1 MHCDASK
8 AVVGWDSKATASY
21 WTLTTIVDG
30 QTELFEAQLEK
41 LITRAENI
49 LSELIADY
57 NTSIDDATPINIQA
71 DVTPLVGA
79 DTLLAWAT
87 ELQGYV
93 FDYYHAD
100 NIIDNYQ
107 SLISAV
113 SALIEQ
119 LAASYE
125 KPLYLPDTSTR
136 EKRVLYYIY
145 SVDKAQYLAYDQT
158 SPRYLKYLRTYDFEP
173 TYAIED
179 EGEAAYL
186 WYFLPTETEGQYYIG
201 NLKSGREVHAIS
213 GKTNIA
219 VDLGSNALPE
229 LYTLTLNAEQ
239 SGFAITGTEGSAWLP
254 NASGYVQM
262 STKSS
267 GTWLFVKAGTMT
279 DITPI
284 TVPTSS
290 QLYDLMGKVSIPR
303 ESKPKDL

>member
-1 MHCDASK
+1 M
-8 AVVGWDSKATASY
+8 GWDSKATASY

-57 NTSIDDATPINIQA
+57 NTSIDDATPINIQV

-125 KPLYLPDTSTR
+125 KPLYLPETSTR

-201 NLKSGREVHAIS
+201 NLKSGREVHAVS

-229 LYTLTLNAEQ
+229 LYTLALNAEQ
-239 SGFAITGTEGSAWLP
+239 SGFAITGTEGSAWFP

-290 QLYDLMGKVSIPR
+290 QLYDLMGRPVSMPTPGIYILDGKKMIIR
-303 ESKPKDL
+303 